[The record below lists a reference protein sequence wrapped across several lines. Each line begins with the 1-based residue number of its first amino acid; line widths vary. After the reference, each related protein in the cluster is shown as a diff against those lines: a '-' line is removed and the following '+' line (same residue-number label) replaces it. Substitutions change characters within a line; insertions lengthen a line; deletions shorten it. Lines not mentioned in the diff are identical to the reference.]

1 MIDEVMFMRHG
12 RTAFNLQRRLQ
23 GQIDIPLD
31 IVGQWQVDMSGFT
44 LAQRFYWA
52 KVSNIARHPD
62 RLSQPSD
69 PPIRRSDI
77 TEYEQ
82 APASRRRMVV
92 VSSDLF
98 RAQQTAH
105 AFADPLGLD
114 VTLDSRLRERDFGQ
128 WEGMSREE
136 INERYPEGY
145 ASWKAHEGGEA
156 AYGVESRPDLGKRGS
171 STIRSYCDDPQYMD
185 EPTTLFVVSH
195 GSWIAATIGNLMGLP
210 DSQLDSLTGMRNA
223 FWSRMEPQYTSN
235 SVLFHLT
242 EYDKGPDVADAV
254 DWENGPAYLRNPD
267 MPMWK
272 PLI

>member
-12 RTAFNLQRRLQ
+12 RTSFNLERRLQ

-31 IVGQWQVDMSGFT
+31 IVGQWQVDMSGYT

-52 KVSNIARHPD
+52 KASNIARHPD
-62 RLSQPSD
+62 RLPQPTD
-69 PPIRRSDI
+69 PDVRRSDI
-77 TEYEQ
+77 EEYRKS
-82 APASRRRMVV
+82 PAARRRIVV

-114 VTLDSRLRERDFGQ
+114 VTLDERLRERDFGK
-128 WEGMSREE
+128 WEGMTREE
-136 INERYPEGY
+136 IQSKYPEGY
-145 ASWKAHEGGEA
+145 RSWKAHDGGERE
-156 AYGVESRPDLGKRGS
+156 YGVETRSDLGARGAQ
-171 STIRSYCDDPQYMD
+171 TILSYCNDPQYMD

-210 DSQLDSLTGMRNA
+210 DNKLDNLTGMRNA
-223 FWSRMEPQYTSN
+223 FWSRLEPRYNANGTQFT
-235 SVLFHLT
+235 LT
-242 EYDKGPDVADAV
+242 EYDKGPDIADTV
-254 DWENGPAYLRNPD
+254 DWENGPDYLRNPD

-272 PLI
+272 PLN